1 MPYTVRDAMRRAVTA
16 LASVLLLC
24 SCSGGACRETITT
37 DEFETDYSTVYAEVI
52 SFEGMES
59 REYESELNLAIE
71 SDVAAAVNE
80 FDTLATE
87 ASEKLPA
94 GIKSAF
100 KVTQE
105 VKKNKDG
112 FLSFVESHYIYTG
125 GAHGSTSWYPRNIDL
140 CSDEPHPLALK
151 ELFDDD
157 GYRET
162 INRLIDELIEK
173 DPQKYSGLWEEPH
186 INAENENNYYITDE
200 ELVIFFPPYT
210 LSYYAKGFV
219 EFPIRLGEVE
229 GMLKEEYRR
238 LVPHC
243 ESG

>member
-1 MPYTVRDAMRRAVTA
+1 MKRAVTA
-16 LASVLLLC
+16 LVTVILLS
-24 SCSGGACRETITT
+24 SCSSGAYRETVTT
-37 DEFETDYSTVYAEVI
+37 DEFETEYSTVYAEVI
-52 SFEGMES
+52 AFDGMENK
-59 REYESELNLAIE
+59 EYESELNLSIE
-71 SDVAAAVNE
+71 GDVRASVNE
-80 FDTLATE
+80 FDTLAIE

-94 GIKSAF
+94 GVKSAF

-112 FLSFVESHYIYTG
+112 FLSFIETHYIYTG
-125 GAHGSTSWYPRNIDL
+125 GAHGSTSWYPRNIDAL
-140 CSDEPHPLALK
+140 SAEPHNLTIS
-151 ELFDDD
+151 ELFDDE

-162 INRLIDELIEK
+162 INRLIDELVEK
-173 DPQKYSGLWEEPH
+173 DPQKYSGLWEEPQ
-186 INAENENNYYITDE
+186 ITSENENNYYITDE

-238 LVPHC
+238 LVPHR
-243 ESG
+243 EGSY